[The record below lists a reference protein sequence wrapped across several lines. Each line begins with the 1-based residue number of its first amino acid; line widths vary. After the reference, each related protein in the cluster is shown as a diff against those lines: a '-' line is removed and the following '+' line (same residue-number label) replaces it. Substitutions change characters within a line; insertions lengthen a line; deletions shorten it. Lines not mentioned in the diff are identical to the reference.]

1 MLQNYNC
8 NINFEKFKWRVINR
22 KVINTQKY
30 TLELEVGGRNQ
41 YGHSSKSPVCPN
53 SFFFSDKVTTLKDVE
68 ITSGNVFVYFTNP
81 FAKDLHD
88 VLRDKMKKDNLELL
102 SIYTE
107 VVGILCLSV
116 SR

>member
-1 MLQNYNC
+1 MG
-8 NINFEKFKWRVINR
+8 
-22 KVINTQKY
+22 TQVKAQFVQ
-30 TLELEVGGRNQ
+30 T
-41 YGHSSKSPVCPN
+41 H
-53 SFFFSDKVTTLKDVE
+53 FFFSDKVTTLKDVE
-68 ITSGNVFVYFTNP
+68 ITSSNMFVYFTNP